1 MVYGNLKILPPWSTF
16 INKIKALF
24 ESDPQITFEADY
36 NGDNPSVAL
45 YTNNPEKATA
55 LLKLL
60 PDEKEFGE
68 VKLHITVDC
77 YTFSNRVFTTPKELF
92 ETAFSGN
99 PALSYVVTS
108 EGWFAPFTYIV
119 FKNCV
124 VQFFNDNLN
133 DPHGVLS
140 TLYQDIAPEVFASCE
155 LCKEVSYCTDV
166 NI

>member
-1 MVYGNLKILPPWSTF
+1 MEDTRLNILPPWSTF

-24 ESDPQITFEADY
+24 NDDPQITIEANY
-36 NGDNPSVAL
+36 GGNNPSVTL

-55 LLKLL
+55 LMKLL

-68 VKLHITVDC
+68 VKLHIIVNC

-92 ETAFSGN
+92 ETAFNGN
-99 PALSYVVTS
+99 HALSYVVTS

-133 DPHGVLS
+133 DPHGIMS
-140 TLYQDIAPEVFASCE
+140 TLYQDIAPEVFADCE
-155 LCKEVSYCTDV
+155 LCKGVSYCTDI

>member
-1 MVYGNLKILPPWSTF
+1 MEDTRFLPPWSTF

-24 ESDPQITFEADY
+24 NDDPQITIEANYDG
-36 NGDNPSVAL
+36 NNPSVTL

-60 PDEKEFGE
+60 PEEKEFGG
-68 VKLHITVDC
+68 VKLITSVDC
-77 YTFSNRVFTTPKELF
+77 YTFSNKTFTSARELF

-99 PALSYVVTS
+99 PALSNVITIDNY
-108 EGWFAPFTYIV
+108 GWCVPFTYVV

-133 DPHGVLS
+133 DPHGIMS
-140 TLYQDIAPEVFASCE
+140 TLYQDIAPEVFADCE
-155 LCKEVSYCTDV
+155 LCKGVSYCTDI